1 MKFEVNIDKKFA
13 FMILGA
19 ILILAGAIY
28 GYAQGGS
35 TPNPGHDWNEI
46 NSPDEA
52 NRWAKWSEIEGTI
65 PEQATRWADWSEI
78 TGIPSG
84 FADGID
90 NSGGSNTCR
99 WVNDNSACD
108 GGTDT
113 ISCASN
119 EYVRKV
125 RTNPSCYIGDSSY
138 RTKVDLYCCDFS

>member
-1 MKFEVNIDKKFA
+1 MELKVVIDKKFA
-13 FMILGA
+13 FMIFGA

-28 GYAQGGS
+28 GYAGS
-35 TPNPGHDWNEI
+35 HTTPNPGHDWNEI
-46 NSPDEA
+46 GNVPADLADGDADTWE
-52 NRWAKWSEIEGTI
+52 EIG
-65 PEQATRWADWSEI
+65 
-78 TGIPSG
+78 GIPSG